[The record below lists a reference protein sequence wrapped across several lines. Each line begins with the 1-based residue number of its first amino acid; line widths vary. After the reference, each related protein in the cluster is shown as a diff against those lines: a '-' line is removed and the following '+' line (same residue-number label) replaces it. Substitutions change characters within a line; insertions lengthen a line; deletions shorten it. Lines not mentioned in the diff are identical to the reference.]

1 MAIDFY
7 LGQEA
12 NYRLE
17 VKMLCL
23 YLITKQTPYRSFLL
37 RESQRLSVMT
47 IGKTFFCLSFSLLSS
62 VLLQA
67 VQPDYITY
75 ENKRMGTIETPYLLR
90 TYVPSLELDE
100 EVLAHHSRGFPSPR
114 YSPSNGR
121 LSTSGSYGTI
131 PVIPAAI
138 SVSYGPRLSYVW
150 DTTECR
156 LLYAWANGFLDLE
169 SHWGSPQSGR
179 RNANYSARLFGQV
192 FYKAKGKPPLQIN
205 GKPHSGK
212 INYYGN
218 KRIKG
223 HPEFSY
229 QVDGRTITVS
239 VKPGSAAQTVE
250 LKYVSSKPADV
261 LHYHDPKTS
270 FEVLESKPG
279 RVKVLLRPNAAETHH
294 GFKKPNLKIAEAS
307 ADGGK
312 TLYTTY
318 GCIACHTLDGSK
330 NHGPTFQGL
339 FNSKREFPSLGAVT
353 ADEKY
358 LRESITNPNA
368 KTVPTY
374 TPGMMPAY
382 PLDGKQ
388 VDSLVLFIQSLK

>member
-1 MAIDFY
+1 
-7 LGQEA
+7 
-12 NYRLE
+12 
-17 VKMLCL
+17 
-23 YLITKQTPYRSFLL
+23 
-37 RESQRLSVMT
+37 MT
-47 IGKTFFCLSFSLLSS
+47 IGKPVLCLFFTFFFPLASK
-62 VLLQA
+62 A
-67 VQPDYITY
+67 AQPNYITY
-75 ENKRMGTIETPYLLR
+75 ENKRMGTLEKPYLLR
-90 TYVPSLELDE
+90 TYVPSLGLDD
-100 EVLAHHSRGFPSPR
+100 EVLSHHSRGFPSPR

-138 SVSYGPRLSYVW
+138 SVSYGPRLAYVW

-156 LLYAWANGFLDLE
+156 LLYAWANGFLDME

-179 RNANYSARLFGQV
+179 RNGNYSARLFGQV

-239 VKPGSAAQTVE
+239 VRPGSAAQTVE
-250 LKYVSSKPADV
+250 LKYVSSKPSDV

-270 FEVLESKPG
+270 FEVLESKSG
-279 RVKVLLRPNAAETHH
+279 QLKVLLSPNAAETHH
-294 GFKKPNLKIAEAS
+294 GFKKPNVQIAEAS
-307 ADGGK
+307 AESGR

-318 GCIACHTLDGSK
+318 GCIACHSLDGAK
-330 NHGPTFQGL
+330 NHGPTFQRL
-339 FNSKREFPSLGAVT
+339 FDSKRKFPDLGMVT
-353 ADEKY
+353 ANEEY
-358 LRESITNPNA
+358 LRESITEPNA
-368 KTVPTY
+368 KTVPGF

-382 PLDGKQ
+382 PLDRKQ

>member
-1 MAIDFY
+1 
-7 LGQEA
+7 
-12 NYRLE
+12 
-17 VKMLCL
+17 MLCL
-23 YLITKQTPYRSFLL
+23 YLNPKQPPHRFLL
-37 RESQRLSVMT
+37 RESQRPSVMT
-47 IGKTFFCLSFSLLSS
+47 IEKTIFCLSFSLLSAA
-62 VLLQA
+62 LLQA

-75 ENKRMGTIETPYLLR
+75 ENKRMGTLDTPYLLR

-100 EVLAHHSRGFPSPR
+100 EVLAHHSRGFSSPR

-138 SVSYGPRLSYVW
+138 SVSYGPRLAFVW

-156 LLYAWANGFLDLE
+156 LLYAWSNGFLDME

-179 RNANYSARLFGQV
+179 RNGNYSARLFGQV

-205 GKPHSGK
+205 GKTHSGQVS
-212 INYYGN
+212 YHGN
-218 KRIKG
+218 KRIQG

-229 QVDGRTITVS
+229 SIDGRTITVTI
-239 VKPGSAAQTVE
+239 KPGPAAQTVE
-250 LKYVSSKPADV
+250 VQYVSSNESDV

-270 FEVLESKPG
+270 FEVIESKSG
-279 RVKVLLRPNAAETHH
+279 SVKVLLSPNAAETYH
-294 GFKKPNLKIAEAS
+294 GFKKPNIKIEQAS
-307 ADGGK
+307 AKVGK

-339 FNSKREFPSLGAVT
+339 SNSKREFPSLGVVT
-353 ADEKY
+353 ADENY
-358 LRESITNPNA
+358 LRESITSPNA

-388 VDSLVLFIQSLK
+388 VDSLVLFIQSFK